1 MARAVGDVAPAGPPD
16 PPDGP
21 GAGGSQLSLVTV
33 AGAAASGLG
42 VLGFVTFAG
51 GVVLWTR
58 FREMGL
64 PADHA
69 VALVPKA
76 ELVTTGAYFLVPAVG
91 LAAAVV
97 LLLIAWKLAFGA
109 GDDLLPGAMSTA
121 VIVFIVEAGFALK
134 AADTVHFG
142 GVLRLLLAAFA
153 SAAVIRMS
161 VRLESLPAFC
171 LVAFLAVGTF
181 WIARAYEL
189 ESHRPSVIPMAY
201 SRSQPGIA
209 PRVEIG
215 YFVAETSDRIV
226 FASLPQS
233 DHNELRQFPRSE
245 TDDLEVG
252 KLSRIDAAEKNAALF
267 AYNLCERLRT
277 LKPLTHSKST
287 EPECSQHYI
296 SELKQAAGL

>member
-1 MARAVGDVAPAGPPD
+1 MAAEPSAAPTDSSVEP
-16 PPDGP
+16 
-21 GAGGSQLSLVTV
+21 GGSQLSLVTV

-51 GVVLWTR
+51 GAILWTR
-58 FREMGL
+58 FKEMGL

-91 LAAAVV
+91 LAAAMV
-97 LLLIAWKLAFGA
+97 LLLMVVKLLFRRG
-109 GDDLLPGAMSTA
+109 GDLLPGAISTS
-121 VIVFIVEAGFALK
+121 VIVFVVEAAFAIG
-134 AADTVHFG
+134 AWGTIHIG
-142 GVLRLLLAAFA
+142 GVLRLLLIAAA
-153 SAAVIRMS
+153 SAAVIGMS
-161 VRLESLPAFC
+161 VRLESLPAYC

-181 WIARAYEL
+181 WITRAYERD
-189 ESHRPSVIPMAY
+189 SHRPTVIPMAY

-233 DHNELRQFPRSE
+233 SQNELREFPRSE

-252 KLSRIDAAEKNAALF
+252 NLSRIDKAEASAALF
-267 AYNLCERLRT
+267 AYNLCERLGHLRAIG
-277 LKPLTHSKST
+277 HSGST
-287 EPECSQHYI
+287 QECDARYI
-296 SELKQAAGL
+296 SELKKAAGL

>member
-1 MARAVGDVAPAGPPD
+1 
-16 PPDGP
+16 
-21 GAGGSQLSLVTV
+21 
-33 AGAAASGLG
+33 
-42 VLGFVTFAG
+42 
-51 GVVLWTR
+51 
-58 FREMGL
+58 MGL

-91 LAAAVV
+91 LAAAMV
-97 LLLIAWKLAFGA
+97 LLLIAVKLWRGA
-109 GDDLLPGAMSTA
+109 DDDLLPSAMSTS
-121 VIVFIVEAGFALK
+121 VIVFSVEAAFAIV
-134 AADTVHFG
+134 AADTVHLG
-142 GVLRLLLAAFA
+142 GVLRLLLAAVG

-161 VRLESLPAFC
+161 VRLESLPAYC

-181 WIARAYEL
+181 WIARSYEL
-189 ESHRPSVIPMAY
+189 QSHRPSVIPMAY

-209 PRVEIG
+209 PRVEVG

-233 DHNELRQFPRSE
+233 PQNELRQFPRSE

-252 KLSRIDAAEKNAALF
+252 NLSRIDKAEKSAALF

-277 LKPLTHSKST
+277 LRPITHNSDTK
-287 EPECSQHYI
+287 PECSQHYI
-296 SELKQAAGL
+296 SELKNTAGL